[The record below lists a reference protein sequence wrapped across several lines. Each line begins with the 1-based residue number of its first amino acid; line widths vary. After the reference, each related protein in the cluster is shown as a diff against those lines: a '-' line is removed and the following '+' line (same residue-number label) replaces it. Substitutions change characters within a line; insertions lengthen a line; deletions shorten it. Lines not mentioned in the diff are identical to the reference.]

1 MDGLGALDRPLA
13 GLEKPRAGPISLLP
27 MSVGRLVPP
36 SKGFRT
42 EVSMSKG
49 FAPLMIS
56 NLALLIASCT
66 AVAAPAPASASA
78 PADPAQTGESTALTV
93 YNQGFAV
100 VRESFALEL
109 KAGLNEIRRSGTT
122 AQLEPDS
129 VIFRDPTGAAAFRVL
144 EQSYRNDPVSQGLLL
159 SMFEGQEI
167 DFQRELQGLGLTTVR
182 GRILRS
188 GYDATQ
194 ARQGNYYSQQQPLI
208 EVGGKL
214 QFQLPGVPLFPSL
227 GSDTILQPTLSW
239 RVDSPAAAR
248 FQAELAYVT
257 AGLSWKA
264 DYNLVAPAAGDI
276 VDLVGWITVDNKSGK
291 RFDDARMKLMAGDV
305 NKIQTQNMR
314 GKLGMMPMA
323 AMERDEGA
331 VVTEKSFD
339 EYHLYTLANPAT
351 IRDGETKQ
359 VEFVR
364 AAGLT
369 ARRLFA
375 YDGASQG
382 QFWLSDGA
390 NQDPGYGTQ
399 SQKKIWVMREFHNS
413 AANRL
418 GMPMPKGRLRFYQR
432 DDDAQL
438 EFLGENEIDHTPKDE
453 WVRVYVGNSFD
464 LVGERSR
471 TDFKVDSRGHWM
483 DESFEITL
491 RNHKREAAQVR
502 VVEHLYRWT
511 NWQIVKPSQEW
522 KKQDAQTIE
531 FDVDVPADG
540 EVKVAYTVHYT
551 W

>member
-1 MDGLGALDRPLA
+1 
-13 GLEKPRAGPISLLP
+13 
-27 MSVGRLVPP
+27 
-36 SKGFRT
+36 
-42 EVSMSKG
+42 
-49 FAPLMIS
+49 MIS
-56 NLALLIASCT
+56 NLALLIASCS
-66 AVAAPAPASASA
+66 AVAAPAPPVTRAPTSAG
-78 PADPAQTGESTALTV
+78 PAQGGESTALTV

-100 VRESFALEL
+100 VRESFPLEL
-109 KAGLNEIRRSGTT
+109 QAGLNEIRRSGTT

-167 DFQRELQGLGLTTVR
+167 DFQRELQGLGITIVR

-194 ARQGNYYSQQQPLI
+194 ARNGNYYSQQQPLI
-208 EVGGKL
+208 EVAGRL

-227 GSDTILQPTLSW
+227 GNDAILQPTLSW

-276 VDLVGWITVDNKSGK
+276 VDLVGWITVDNQSGK
-291 RFDDARMKLMAGDV
+291 RFDEARMKLMAGDV
-305 NKIQTQNMR
+305 NKIQPQNMR

-323 AMERDEGA
+323 AMERDGSA

-339 EYHLYTLANPAT
+339 EYHLYTLANPTT

-364 AAGLT
+364 AAGVT
-369 ARRLFA
+369 AKRLFV

-382 QFWLSDGA
+382 QFWFGDVA

-399 SQKKIWVMREFHNS
+399 SQKKVWVMREFQNS
-413 AANRL
+413 EANRL
-418 GMPMPKGRLRFYQR
+418 GMPLPKGRLRFYQR

-453 WVRVYVGNSFD
+453 LVRVYVGNSFD

-471 TDFKVDSRGHWM
+471 TDFKIDSRGRWM
-483 DESFEITL
+483 DESFEVTL
-491 RNHKREAAQVR
+491 RNHKREPAIVR

-511 NWQIVKPSQEW
+511 NWQIVKPTQEW
-522 KKQDAQTIE
+522 KKKDAQTIE
-531 FDVDVPADG
+531 FDVAVPADG
-540 EVKVAYTVHYT
+540 EMKVAYTVHYS